1 MKKSLIVGKREF
13 VKVIRKP
20 SFWISTLFLPIFL
33 VVITLISGYSSMQL
47 EEKLKSESESAS
59 KILVIDET
67 NYINNVIYSDKIV
80 RSTDL
85 DGAIAEVVAGTA
97 DALIYYP
104 QDLVTSKE
112 IQIYSQDKGF
122 FLNETYNNISL
133 EFLKQSILLDLA
145 DEKKI
150 EIYNSE
156 ITYEV
161 KTYKEGVEINFSIS
175 DLLVPGISLVVY
187 FMLTTFAVNY
197 LLMSVSEEKE
207 NRVMEIVLSAISPK
221 DLILGKLIG
230 LIGIIFTQVI
240 LLTLLSI
247 IGLIFTSTILS
258 GQGSAIS
265 DLTSSLGNLNI
276 SGIELLGQI
285 LLGIIFTFT
294 GFFILACTMVGVGAA
309 SPTYKEA
316 QSLSSIFVIASIFP
330 IYFIT
335 IIISDPSGTLAQIF
349 SFIPFTASFVLLFR
363 NALGALSLPEILLG
377 ITILVLYCI
386 VFVVIAFKLFE
397 YGALE
402 YNRKISF
409 KDFIR
414 TLRNKS

>member
-20 SFWISTLFLPIFL
+20 SFWISTLFPPIFL

-161 KTYKEGVEINFSIS
+161 KTYKEGVETNFSIS

-316 QSLSSIFVIASIFP
+316 QSLSSISVIASIFP